1 MSLLELIKMPKLYR
15 KYVIITKTEIIQNL
29 KCGGCATTI
38 TNALNELEGFRQTI
52 VDYEMNTMTFE
63 YTDES

>member
-1 MSLLELIKMPKLYR
+1 MPKLYS

>member
-1 MSLLELIKMPKLYR
+1 MPKLYR